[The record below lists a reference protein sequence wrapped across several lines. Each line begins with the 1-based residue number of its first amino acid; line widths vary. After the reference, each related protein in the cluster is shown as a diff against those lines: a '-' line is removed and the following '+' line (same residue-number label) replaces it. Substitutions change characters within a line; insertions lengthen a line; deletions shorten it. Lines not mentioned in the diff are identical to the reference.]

1 MKWLNCQGWVKNYN
15 GLCVLKESGVMMK
28 HKLTIVGLGPGPAAY
43 LSLGTVQLLQQ
54 ADKVILRTEM
64 HPTVAELQKQ
74 GIKYRACDNF
84 YETGSS
90 FEEVYTRIVNFVL
103 QSCQTEDV
111 VYAVPGSPLVAE
123 KTVVLLR
130 EQAVA
135 AGVELTIEPAM
146 SFLDPAYVA
155 LGIDPLTGLRI
166 IDAIDLEA
174 VTEGGKYPLMV
185 TQVYDRMIASELKLN
200 LMDVLPDEAE
210 IYYLHNLGLVD
221 AECRKIKLLEL
232 DRQQKIDYLTSIF
245 VPAQERLQVSH
256 GAAGV
261 MDTKPLTDV
270 MRILREPGGCPW
282 DREQDHRSI
291 RANMIEEVYEFLEAV
306 DAGDFAGMQEE
317 LGDIMMQV
325 AFHARLAEEK
335 GIFTMQDV
343 IDGVSQK
350 LIHRHPHVFGTL
362 EVKDSAQVLQNWEA
376 LKKEE
381 KRDRVH
387 ILDGVYQGLP
397 ALLRAAKI
405 QSKVAKV
412 GFDWTEMEPVY
423 AKVLE
428 ELQEVQEAVKVR
440 DAVAV
445 EAEIGDLLFALVN
458 YSRHLKVDGETALN
472 GTNNRFTKRFA
483 YVESQVAASGKNW
496 QDFSLVELDKFWEQ
510 AKAKEKA
517 PVL

>member
-1 MKWLNCQGWVKNYN
+1 MQ
-15 GLCVLKESGVMMK
+15 
-28 HKLTIVGLGPGPAAY
+28 HQLTIVGLGPGPAGY
-43 LSLGTVQLLQQ
+43 LSLETVALLQQ
-54 ADKVILRTEM
+54 AKQVILRTAV
-64 HPTVAELQKQ
+64 HPTVAALRAQ
-74 GIKYRACDNF
+74 GITFTACDNF

-103 QSCQTEDV
+103 EACQKADV

-130 EQAVA
+130 DKAAE
-135 AGVELTIEPAM
+135 AGVNLTIKPAM

-166 IDAIDLEA
+166 IDAVDLDA
-174 VTEGGKYPLMV
+174 LADGGKYPLMV

-210 IYYLHNLGLVD
+210 IYYLHNLGLED
-221 AECRKIKLLEL
+221 AECRQIKLLEL
-232 DRQQKIDYLTSIF
+232 DREKKIDYLTSVF
-245 VPAQERLQVSH
+245 VPVQARLQEQH
-256 GAAGV
+256 GQEGV

-325 AFHARLAEEK
+325 VFHARLAEEK

-381 KRDRVH
+381 KKDRVH

-397 ALLRAAKI
+397 ALLRAAKL

-412 GFDWTEMEPVY
+412 GFDWQELAPVY
-423 AKVLE
+423 AKVQE
-428 ELQEVQEAVKVR
+428 ELREVQEAVQSQNPI
-440 DAVAV
+440 AI
-445 EAEIGDLLFALVN
+445 EAELGDVLFALVN
-458 YSRHLKVDGETALN
+458 YGRHLKIDAETALN
-472 GTNNRFTKRFA
+472 GTNNRFTRRFA

-496 QDFSLVELDKFWEQ
+496 QDFNLTELDKFWDQ
-510 AKAKEKA
+510 AKQKESKE
-517 PVL
+517 LHESRQGLRK